1 LDPIEITNVDIW
13 REPFTNEAAQA
24 NGLVFIGDAVLVKG
38 ARPDVA
44 ATFPNLPFSDRA
56 GWGYLMLTNELPSN
70 AGSAGLGNG
79 TYKLHAVAHNKASIA
94 FDLGTKTIT
103 VDNAHATKPF
113 GAIDTPAQGGT
124 ISGNAYV
131 NFGWALT
138 QNPFSIPTDGSTIT
152 VMLDGHPVGHPT
164 YNRFRSDIASLFP
177 GLTNSNGAVGFFYLD
192 TTQLSNGLHTLSWV
206 VFDGAG
212 RNDGIGSRYFTVQN
226 GGGVAAPDSLPIEPA
241 LQDDLNVEVD
251 ELGRVEIPVGAAD
264 GYLHMSGE
272 RHPLPAGSSLKGGVF
287 YWQIGLAFLGE
298 YQLVFERP
306 DLTQRRLVVK
316 VHPKRATPAR
326 LPE

>member
-1 LDPIEITNVDIW
+1 LDSIEITTVDIW
-13 REPFTNEAAQA
+13 REPLANEAAQT

-70 AGSAGLGNG
+70 GGSAGLGNG
-79 TYKLHAVAHNKASIA
+79 TYKLHAVAHNKAGIA
-94 FDLGTKTIT
+94 FDLGTKTIS
-103 VDNAHATKPF
+103 VDNAHANKPF
-113 GAIDTPAQGGT
+113 GAIDTPLQGGT
-124 ISGNAYV
+124 VSGNAYV

-138 QNPFSIPTDGSTIT
+138 QNPFSIPSDGSTIT
-152 VMLDGHPVGHPT
+152 VMVDGHPVGHPT
-164 YNRFRSDIASLFP
+164 YNKFRSDIATLFP
-177 GLTNSNGAVGFFYLD
+177 GLANSNGAVGFFYLD

-226 GGGVAAPDSLPIEPA
+226 GGGVAAPDALPIEPA
-241 LQDDLNVEVD
+241 LQDDLIVEVD

-264 GYLHMSGE
+264 GYLLMSGE
-272 RHPLPAGSSLKGGVF
+272 RHPLPVGSSLKAGRF

-298 YQLVFERP
+298 YQFVFEHS
-306 DLTQRRLVVK
+306 DST
-316 VHPKRATPAR
+316 
-326 LPE
+326 